1 MGLISNVVAILPLLL
16 LLVSN
21 SKAQPA
27 AAQPSAKPAQP
38 AGGAGGVFDITKYG
52 AKPNADITAALTSAW
67 KEACASTTPSKVL
80 IPKGS
85 YGLSQSNLKG
95 PCKSPIELQIEGTLQ
110 APAHPEGEGLLILE
124 NTDLLTVSGTGVLDG
139 QGKAGWEKNDCHL
152 KKECTKL
159 PMNLKL
165 NFITNS
171 IVTGI
176 TSLDSKNF
184 HINLLGCKNLT
195 FDHVTITAPGNS
207 PNTDGIH
214 VSSSEQI
221 NILNTNI
228 ATGDDCISVGDSN
241 KQVAI
246 SDVTCGPGHGISIG
260 SLGKYT
266 KEKEVVGVTVKK
278 CKLTGTTNG
287 VRIKTWPDSAVAFP
301 ATDMHFEDIEMDNVS
316 NPIIIDQEYCP
327 WNQCN
332 RKVASKIKIS
342 NVSFKNIRGTS
353 ATAIAVKIVC
363 SKSIPCEGVEIADID
378 LTYSGPE
385 GPIKSQCANVKP
397 VITGKQ
403 NPPICGEVAPADGP
417 STD

>member
-1 MGLISNVVAILPLLL
+1 MGLRSNFVALLLLFL

-21 SKAQPA
+21 SKAQ
-27 AAQPSAKPAQP
+27 SS
-38 AGGAGGVFDITKYG
+38 GAVFDVTSFG
-52 AKPNADITAALTSAW
+52 AKPDADITGALVSAW
-67 KEACASTTPSKVL
+67 KEGCASITPSKVL

-95 PCKSPIELQIEGTLQ
+95 PCKSSIELQIEGTLQ
-110 APAHPEGEGLLILE
+110 APSDPKGDGLLILE
-124 NTDLLTVSGTGVLDG
+124 YVDRLTVSGMGVLDG
-139 QGKAGWEKNDCHL
+139 QGKEGWEKNDCHL
-152 KKECTKL
+152 KKICTKL

-171 IVTGI
+171 IVKDI
-176 TSLDSKNF
+176 TSLDSKNY

-195 FDHVTITAPGNS
+195 FDHVTITAPGDS

-214 VSSSEQI
+214 VSSSEEI

-228 ATGDDCISVGDSN
+228 ATGDDCISVGDTN
-241 KQVAI
+241 KQIVI

-260 SLGKYT
+260 SLGKYS

-278 CKLTGTTNG
+278 CKLTSTTNG
-287 VRIKTWPDSAVAFP
+287 VRIKTWPDSVGTFP
-301 ATDMHFEDIEMDNVS
+301 ASDMHFEDIEMVNVS
-316 NPIIIDQEYCP
+316 NPVIIDQEYCP

-332 RKVASKIKIS
+332 RKVPSKIKIS
-342 NVSFKNIRGTS
+342 KVSFKNIRGTS
-353 ATAIAVKIVC
+353 ATPVAVKIVC
-363 SKSIPCEGVEIADID
+363 SKSNPCEEVEVADID
-378 LTYSGPE
+378 LTYSGSE

-397 VITGKQ
+397 VISGKQ
-403 NPPICGEVAPADGP
+403 NPPICGEPAPLDGP